1 MLKKMN
7 GSVLVFKNYRS
18 TDFWKV
24 NVKVLSFF
32 LLKKSISTPGWMDT
46 VYKYIER

>member
-32 LLKKSISTPGWMDT
+32 CLKIIYLHLDGWIQ
-46 VYKYIER
+46 YINT